1 MNLALEKDRL
11 ELTNYIL
18 IICGISIVIFSINA
32 IMAPNDKWG
41 IRNNWK
47 QINFREYYI
56 FIGVTLFMISLPYL
70 MFNRVPTNIDIANLP
85 PTKQKIAKLQQA
97 SVHGFI
103 GYIITTFAYLGYTFI
118 PFLIV
123 FLVSYFFLL

>member
-11 ELTNYIL
+11 ELTNYLL

-32 IMAPNDKWG
+32 IFADNDKWG
-41 IRNNWK
+41 IRNNLK

-56 FIGVTLFMISLPYL
+56 FLGVTLFMISLPYL
-70 MFNRVPTNIDIANLP
+70 MFNKVPTNIDIANLP

-97 SVHGFI
+97 SIHGFI
-103 GYIITTFAYLGYTFI
+103 GYIITTFAYLGYIFV